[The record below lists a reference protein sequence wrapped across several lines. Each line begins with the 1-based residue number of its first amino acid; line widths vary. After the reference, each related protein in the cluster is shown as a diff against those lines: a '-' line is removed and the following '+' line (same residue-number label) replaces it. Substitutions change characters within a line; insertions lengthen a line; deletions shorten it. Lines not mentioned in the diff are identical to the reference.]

1 MAKTAVSLYSLSLD
15 QIEAAIL
22 AGGSKRTV
30 LVQGHMGTGKSS
42 LLKSLAKHPQLKGHT
57 PCYFDCT
64 TKDLGDIT
72 IPQLQTLDREY
83 GENEATCVR
92 YVTNEELGVHLD
104 KPIILMVDE
113 FGKANPA
120 VKLALLRLMLERKI
134 GSYTL
139 HPDSIVFATTNLGA
153 EGVGDLLPPHAR
165 NRISVITS
173 RKSTNLEWIE
183 WGIANGVD
191 HSVLSFAKDNPQI
204 FQSFED
210 IAEPTDGQGNP
221 TNPYV
226 YHPRVPMTAFI
237 TPRSLEAA
245 SDWLKV
251 REGFDDQTLTAIL
264 MGTIGE
270 RGAMD
275 LMAHVK
281 MSDQL
286 PKLDDI
292 KKDPMNAKVPDSPA
306 AVCMV
311 VYRTLSIIERDWID
325 AWMSYL
331 LRLDKEAQGM
341 FANGVRQPKYAKA
354 SIVMT
359 NKKFTDWARQNNYLF
374 AADRV

>member
-1 MAKTAVSLYSLSLD
+1 MKNTAISMYALSLD
-15 QIEAAIL
+15 QIEAAIIA
-22 AGGSKRTV
+22 AGNKRTV

-42 LLKSLAKHPQLKGHT
+42 LLKTLGKRLKDHT
-57 PCYFDCT
+57 LCYFDCT

-72 IPQLQTLDREY
+72 IPQLHTITTNDD
-83 GENEATCVR
+83 GSACVR
-92 YVTNEELGVHLD
+92 YVTNEELGLHLG
-104 KPIILMVDE
+104 KPIVLMIDE
-113 FGKANPA
+113 YGKANPA
-120 VKLALLRLMLERKI
+120 VKNAMLRLMLERKM

-139 HPDSIVFATTNLGA
+139 TEDSIVFATTNLGA

-165 NRISVITS
+165 NRMTIVTA
-173 RKSTNLEWIE
+173 RKPSNLEWIE

-191 HSVLSFAKDNPQI
+191 HTLLGWVKDNPQL

-210 IAEPTDGQGNP
+210 ITEPTDGQGNP

-226 YHPRVPMTAFI
+226 YHPRVPMTAFV

-251 REGFDDQTLTAIL
+251 REGMDDQTLTAAL

-281 MSDQL
+281 LADQL
-286 PKLDDI
+286 PRLDDI
-292 KKDPMNAKVPDSPA
+292 KKDPMNARVPDSPA

-311 VYRTLSIIERDWID
+311 VYRTLTILERDWVD
-325 AWMSYL
+325 AWMDYF

-341 FANGVRQPKYAKA
+341 FANGVKNPKYPKQTM
-354 SIVMT
+354 VMT

-374 AADRV
+374 TADKK

>member
-1 MAKTAVSLYSLSLD
+1 LS
-15 QIEAAIL
+15 E
-22 AGGSKRTV
+22 
-30 LVQGHMGTGKSS
+30 
-42 LLKSLAKHPQLKGHT
+42 
-57 PCYFDCT
+57 
-64 TKDLGDIT
+64 
-72 IPQLQTLDREY
+72 
-83 GENEATCVR
+83 
-92 YVTNEELGVHLD
+92 
-104 KPIILMVDE
+104 
-113 FGKANPA
+113 
-120 VKLALLRLMLERKI
+120 
-134 GSYTL
+134 
-139 HPDSIVFATTNLGA
+139 DSIVFATTNLGA

-165 NRISVITS
+165 NRISVVTS
-173 RKSTNLEWIE
+173 RKPSNLEWIE

-191 HSVLSFAKDNPQI
+191 HTLLGWCKDNPQL

-226 YHPRVPMTAFI
+226 YHPRVPMTAFV

-251 REGFDDQTLTAIL
+251 REKFDDQTLTAVL

-281 MSDQL
+281 LADQL

-292 KKDPMNAKVPDSPA
+292 KKDPMGARVPDSAA

-325 AWMSYL
+325 AWMDYM

-341 FANGVRQPKYAKA
+341 FANGVRANKYPKQT
-354 SIVMT
+354 IVMT

-374 AADRV
+374 TADKK